1 MKIDGRKLSHARLEA
16 IRFQAVKAVQAGQP
30 PTAVARALGLYP
42 AGVFGLGWQPIDTC
56 WRMGCA
62 SRAQGERAS
71 EAVDGVPVE
80 MDLQYRDIEKSA
92 SAAISLCALDE
103 SDDRH
108 ADSAPIRHQAQCD
121 LGGSIVG
128 ANGVE
133 LPKAAEP
140 GVRAGCDAGQTMDRA
155 GFPQDSRPGEKGA
168 CCRVFLPM
176 RAACDLTFMPGRP
189 GGYAGKPL
197 LSATLAN
204 AFISICCLRS
214 SAKGELRFMTS
225 RKRHLSGAV
234 HRVPAPVGS
243 QDYPK
248 KIFLKVVDGLP
259 AHKAKS
265 VHRFVH
271 QVKKTASDCSFSRR
285 TRRLCIRTIWSGTT
299 SRTTALLEH

>member
-1 MKIDGRKLSHARLEA
+1 
-16 IRFQAVKAVQAGQP
+16 
-30 PTAVARALGLYP
+30 
-42 AGVFGLGWQPIDTC
+42 
-56 WRMGCA
+56 MGCA

-108 ADSAPIRHQAQCD
+108 ADLAPIRHQAQCD

-140 GVRAGCDAGQTMDRA
+140 GVRAGCDAGQAMDRA
-155 GFPQDSRPGEKGA
+155 GFSQRFALWRKSSVLS
-168 CCRVFLPM
+168 CFLPM

-214 SAKGELRFMTS
+214 RPKANC
-225 RKRHLSGAV
+225 
-234 HRVPAPVGS
+234 GS
-243 QDYPK
+243 
-248 KIFLKVVDGLP
+248 
-259 AHKAKS
+259 
-265 VHRFVH
+265 
-271 QVKKTASDCSFSRR
+271 
-285 TRRLCIRTIWSGTT
+285 
-299 SRTTALLEH
+299 

>member
-1 MKIDGRKLSHARLEA
+1 MLPPNNYESSAGWTAANGGGACAWSLPGQGICVVGSLS
-16 IRFQAVKAVQAGQP
+16 
-30 PTAVARALGLYP
+30 
-42 AGVFGLGWQPIDTC
+42 C

-140 GVRAGCDAGQTMDRA
+140 GVRAGCDAGQAMDRA
-155 GFPQDSRPGEKGA
+155 GFSQDFALWRKSSVLS
-168 CCRVFLPM
+168 CFLPM

-189 GGYAGKPL
+189 GGVLP
-197 LSATLAN
+197 
-204 AFISICCLRS
+204 SIQIGRTHPRPAS
-214 SAKGELRFMTS
+214 VRG
-225 RKRHLSGAV
+225 
-234 HRVPAPVGS
+234 HR
-243 QDYPK
+243 D
-248 KIFLKVVDGLP
+248 
-259 AHKAKS
+259 
-265 VHRFVH
+265 
-271 QVKKTASDCSFSRR
+271 
-285 TRRLCIRTIWSGTT
+285 
-299 SRTTALLEH
+299 